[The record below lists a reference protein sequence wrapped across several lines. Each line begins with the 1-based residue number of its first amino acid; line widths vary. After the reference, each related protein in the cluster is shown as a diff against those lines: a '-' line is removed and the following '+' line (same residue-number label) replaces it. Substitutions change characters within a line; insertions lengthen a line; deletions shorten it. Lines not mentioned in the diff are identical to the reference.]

1 MLDYYFTRFL
11 GDFKCDTRAML
22 NDRVHIWIS
31 YMLLYSWKFLPN
43 SVHCHWLLWG
53 HMTYISNN
61 ETVPCQNIWEGNIAK
76 SLMSEGNS
84 APSQCFPQ
92 LCLGKHWDS
101 WETKLAVFPGFSFL
115 SVYCQ
120 ATDNYESWF
129 IHNCENRPFLLIIYA
144 FARKIFA
151 LNAATMIN
159 RPGSM
164 NFLQTL

>member
-1 MLDYYFTRFL
+1 MYHSCRWFLAILFSYMLDFYFTTFS

-22 NDRVHIWIS
+22 NDRVHIWRS

-53 HMTYISNN
+53 HMTFISNN
-61 ETVPCQNIWEGNIAK
+61 ETVSCQNIWEGSIAK

-120 ATDNYESWF
+120 AIIMNLDLF
-129 IHNCENRPFLLIIYA
+129 ITVKIGPFYWL
-144 FARKIFA
+144 
-151 LNAATMIN
+151 
-159 RPGSM
+159 
-164 NFLQTL
+164 

>member
-1 MLDYYFTRFL
+1 MYHSCKWFRSILFSYMLDYYFTRFS

-22 NDRVHIWIS
+22 NDRVHIWRS

-92 LCLGKHWDS
+92 LCLGKRWDS

-120 ATDNYESWF
+120 AIIMNLDLF
-129 IHNCENRPFLLIIYA
+129 ITVKIGPFYWLYMLLHVK
-144 FARKIFA
+144 F
-151 LNAATMIN
+151 
-159 RPGSM
+159 SH
-164 NFLQTL
+164 

>member
-1 MLDYYFTRFL
+1 MYHSCRWFLSILFSYMLDYYFTRFL
-11 GDFKCDTRAML
+11 ADFKCDTRAML
-22 NDRVHIWIS
+22 NDRVHIWRS

-53 HMTYISNN
+53 HMTYISSN

-120 ATDNYESWF
+120 AIIMNLDLF
-129 IHNCENRPFLLIIYA
+129 ITVKIGPFYWLYML
-144 FARKIFA
+144 FHVKF
-151 LNAATMIN
+151 
-159 RPGSM
+159 SH
-164 NFLQTL
+164 